1 MIVFEFHLVAESHR
15 TGSFC
20 ISILGGGCAADLRFF
35 RRIAAKI
42 STQGK
47 RLSRGPKMLR
57 RAAGAVSASIFDAY
71 VSSRPPSKATG
82 RLADVLSNAASEF
95 Q

>member
-1 MIVFEFHLVAESHR
+1 L
-15 TGSFC
+15 SF
-20 ISILGGGCAADLRFF
+20 ISWQRAVGLARSAFQFWAADAPLICAF

-47 RLSRGPKMLR
+47 RLSRGLKMLR